1 MNREVCMEQQVSEQG
16 DLLREV
22 GFPIYQGRGWMK
34 FLGIM
39 SIIQGVIAAFTL
51 VGIFVAWLPIWVGI
65 VLYQSA
71 TRMERAYATG
81 DKSGFYE
88 SMSKLKLYFMI
99 QGITTLLGIVIAIF
113 AMSLG
118 MLGLI
123 LDTIR

>member
-1 MNREVCMEQQVSEQG
+1 MEQQVN
-16 DLLREV
+16 DPRALLREV
-22 GFPIYQGRGWMK
+22 GSPIYQGRGWMK
-34 FLGIM
+34 FLGVM

-51 VGIFVAWLPIWVGI
+51 VGILVAWLPIWVGI
-65 VLYQSA
+65 ILYQSA
-71 TRMERAYATG
+71 SKMERAYATG

-88 SMSKLKLYFMI
+88 SMNKLKLYFMI

-123 LDTIR
+123 LDALH

>member
-1 MNREVCMEQQVSEQG
+1 MEQQVN
-16 DLLREV
+16 DPRALLREV
-22 GFPIYQGRGWMK
+22 GFPLYQGRGWMK

-51 VGIFVAWLPIWVGI
+51 VGIFIAWLPIWVGI

-71 TRMERAYATG
+71 SRMERAYANG

-99 QGITTLLGIVIAIF
+99 QGITTLLGIIIAIF

-123 LDTIR
+123 LDALH